1 MGGLRNSG
9 YVYEGPNNMDC
20 SSCGGLY
27 WGALIQRNY
36 HIDVG
41 MRARGAGE
49 A

>member
-1 MGGLRNSG
+1 MGVCEIRGMYMR
-9 YVYEGPNNMDC
+9 VPKDC
-20 SSCGGLY
+20 SIWGLY
-27 WGALIQRNY
+27 WGPLIQRNY